1 MLANKIDWLKNRI
14 CEIEARSEEMIAARK
29 NLNPIKETLDIILK
43 YLGVG
48 IVWILFSDYM
58 LSLVIKDA
66 EQLKDFQLYKGW
78 LYVIVSGGVFY
89 AIILKRIKL
98 FSNAITHIYDETKLL
113 TAYDQQLEEITTILE
128 RQHEVLAH
136 QKTALENSDQ
146 RYQLTLEGS
155 NDALWE
161 WDLESNQYHS
171 SILSK
176 PQYHLSDQPLTNN
189 VDDWIALLHPED
201 RDATQNALLNFI
213 SSANNLYENTYRVC
227 SDTGETRWIHSRAV
241 AFRDETGKAKKI
253 AGSHTD
259 ITESVLMSDAMHQEK
274 ELLESI
280 LLRAPVMILMTDPK
294 GSIVRFNPMA
304 ALITGYNEEE
314 AIGRHVLD
322 LLRPTEDL
330 EQNAF
335 LMKDILSGEKTEHS
349 DVTIMCKSGRR
360 ADILWYSS
368 LIRDQQ
374 GELKYLLSVGVD
386 DTENRIML
394 DQLHEMAY
402 HDSLTR
408 LPNRSF
414 FRLQVQQHLDDA
426 VNQHKQIA
434 IVYMDLVDFKHINDS
449 VGVEAGD
456 QLLQLF
462 AEKLRG
468 MFHEPD
474 LVSRI
479 GGDEFAVML
488 VSEDDTTAMAERMH
502 QAAELLKFKW
512 TCHEQEFF
520 VSVTMGMAIYPT
532 HGCDLN
538 ILEINADTALFHAKE
553 HARGKCVLFKDEM
566 RNKILNAIHMSSL
579 LRTALEQNQFSLAY
593 QPIIELSTMTVSGVE
608 ALIRLN
614 DAEGRPVS
622 PMSFIPFSEQHGYIN
637 SISEWVIKTA
647 AKQKYDWGQL
657 GFNALTMSINLSG
670 KCLTHNLI
678 VQTLDHYMK
687 FYHIRPEEFDLEIT
701 ETAIIEDMDKSLKIL
716 DQLKEI
722 GFSIAL
728 DDFGSGYSSLTYLN
742 KLPIDTVKID
752 REFISQITEETDELH
767 LLSAIID
774 LSHRLGL
781 RVLAEGVETES
792 QLQYLL
798 KQGCDL
804 AQGYYFCR
812 PLPAAEAERFIKS
825 QNNLLEM
832 TVFTENTQ

>member
-1 MLANKIDWLKNRI
+1 MLSNKIDWLKNRI

-29 NLNPIKETLDIILK
+29 NLNPVKETLGIILK
-43 YLGVG
+43 YLGIG
-48 IVWILFSDYM
+48 IIWILFSDYI
-58 LSLVIKDA
+58 LSLVIKDS
-66 EQLKDFQLYKGW
+66 EQFKDFQLYKGW
-78 LYVIVSGGVFY
+78 FYVIVSGGVFY
-89 AIILKRIKL
+89 GIILKRIKL

-128 RQHEVLAH
+128 RQREILTH

-146 RYQLTLEGS
+146 RYKLTLEGS

-176 PQYHLSDQPLTNN
+176 PQYHLSEQPPTNN
-189 VDDWIALLHPED
+189 VNDWIALLHPED
-201 RDATQNALLNFI
+201 RDSTQTALLNFI
-213 SSANNLYENTYRVC
+213 KSSNNLYENTYRVC
-227 SDTGETRWIHSRAV
+227 SDTGEIRWIHSRAV
-241 AFRDETGKAKKI
+241 AFRDESGKAKKI

-280 LLRAPVMILMTDPK
+280 LLRAPVMILMTDPNGK
-294 GSIVRFNPMA
+294 IVRFNPMA
-304 ALITGYNEEE
+304 ALITGYTEEE

-322 LLRPTEDL
+322 LLSPSEEL
-330 EQNAF
+330 EQNAG
-335 LMKDILSGEKTEHS
+335 LMKDILNGQKTEHS
-349 DVTIMCKSGRR
+349 DVTIVCKSGRR
-360 ADILWYSS
+360 AEILWYNS

-374 GELKYLLSVGVD
+374 SKLKYLLSVGVD

-408 LPNRSF
+408 LPNRSY
-414 FRLQVQQHLDDA
+414 FRLHVQQHLDDA
-426 VNQHKQIA
+426 VNQNKHIA

-462 AEKLRG
+462 ADKLRG

-479 GGDEFAVML
+479 GGDEFAIML
-488 VSEDDTTAMAERMH
+488 VSEDDEETLAERMH
-502 QAAELLKFKW
+502 QIAELLKFKW
-512 TCHEQEFF
+512 RCHEQEFF
-520 VSVTMGMAIYPT
+520 VSATMGMAIYPT

-553 HARGKCVLFKDEM
+553 HARGKCVLFRDEM
-566 RNKILNAIHMSSL
+566 RDKILNAIHMSGL
-579 LRTALEQNQFSLAY
+579 LRTALDQNQFSLVY
-593 QPIIELSTMTVSGVE
+593 QPIMDLNNMMVSGVE

-614 DAEGRPVS
+614 DSEGKPVP
-622 PMSFIPFSEQHGYIN
+622 PMDFIPFAEQHGYIN
-637 SISEWVIKTA
+637 GISEWVIKTA
-647 AKQKYDWGQL
+647 AKQKHDWGHL
-657 GFNALTMSINLSG
+657 GFNSLNMSINLSG
-670 KCLTHNLI
+670 KCLTDNQI
-678 VQTLDHYMK
+678 VQALQTYMET
-687 FYHIRPEEFDLEIT
+687 YHINPEEFDLEIT
-701 ETAIIEDMDKSLKIL
+701 ETAIIEDMDKSLRIL

-752 REFISQITEETDELH
+752 REFISQISAETDELH

-798 KQGCDL
+798 QRGCDL
-804 AQGYYFCR
+804 AQGYYFCK
-812 PLPAAEAERFIKS
+812 PMPAAEAERFIAS
-825 QNNLLEM
+825 QNSPVEM
-832 TVFTENTQ
+832 DVFTENTQ

>member
-1 MLANKIDWLKNRI
+1 MLYNKIDWLKNRI

-29 NLNPIKETLDIILK
+29 NLNPVKETLGIILK
-43 YLGVG
+43 YLGIG
-48 IVWILFSDYM
+48 IIWILFSDYI
-58 LSLVIKDA
+58 LSLVIQDP

-78 LYVIVSGGVFY
+78 FYVIVSGGVFY
-89 AIILKRIKL
+89 AIILKRITL
-98 FSNAITHIYDETKLL
+98 FSSAITHIYDETKLL

-128 RQHEVLAH
+128 RQHEILAH

-161 WDLESNQYHS
+161 WDLETNHYHS

-176 PQYHLSDQPLTNN
+176 PQYHLSEQPLTNN

-201 RDATQNALLNFI
+201 RDITQNALHSFI
-213 SSANNLYENTYRVC
+213 KSTNNLYENTYRVC

-259 ITESVLMSDAMHQEK
+259 ITDSVLMSDAMHQEK
-274 ELLESI
+274 ELLGSI
-280 LLRAPVMILMTDPK
+280 LLRAPVMILMIDPN

-304 ALITGYNEEE
+304 ALITGYSEEE
-314 AIGRHVLD
+314 AIGRHVLE
-322 LLRPTEDL
+322 LLSPSEDL
-330 EQNAF
+330 EQNAC
-335 LMKDILSGEKTEHS
+335 LMKAILSGERTEHV
-349 DVTIMCKSGRR
+349 DVTIVCKSGRR
-360 ADILWYSS
+360 ADILWHSS
-368 LIRDQQ
+368 VIRDQQ
-374 GELKYLLSVGVD
+374 GELKYLLSVGLD

-402 HDSLTR
+402 HDTLTR
-408 LPNRSF
+408 LPNRSY
-414 FRLQVQQHLDDA
+414 FRLQVQQQLDDA

-468 MFHEPD
+468 MFNEPD

-479 GGDEFAVML
+479 GGDEFAIML
-488 VSEDDTTAMAERMH
+488 VSEDDTATMADKM
-502 QAAELLKFKW
+502 QVAADLLKFKW

-520 VSVTMGMAIYPT
+520 VSVTMGMAVYPT

-538 ILEINADTALFHAKE
+538 TLEINADTALFHAKE
-553 HARGKCVLFKDEM
+553 HARGKCVLFRDEM
-566 RNKILNAIHMSSL
+566 RDNILNTIHMSSL
-579 LRTALEQNQFSLAY
+579 LRTALDQNQFSLVY
-593 QPIIELSTMTVSGVE
+593 QPIIELSTMAVSGVE
-608 ALIRLN
+608 ALIRLK
-614 DAEGRPVS
+614 DVEGHPVS
-622 PMSFIPFSEQHGYIN
+622 PMSFIPFAEQHGFITG
-637 SISEWVIKTA
+637 ISEWVIKTA
-647 AKQKYDWGQL
+647 AKQKNDWNHL
-657 GFNALTMSINLSG
+657 GFSSLTMSINLSG
-670 KCLTHNLI
+670 KCLTNNHISEILER
-678 VQTLDHYMK
+678 YMK
-687 FYHIRPEEFDLEIT
+687 VYNIMPEEFDLEIT
-701 ETAIIEDMDKSLKIL
+701 ETAIIEDMDKSFKIL

-752 REFISQITEETDELH
+752 REFISQITEETADLH

-781 RVLAEGVETES
+781 RVLAEGVENES

-812 PLPAAEAERFIKS
+812 PLPAPEAEHFIAS
-825 QNNLLEM
+825 RNIQLEM
-832 TVFTENTQ
+832 DVFIENTQ